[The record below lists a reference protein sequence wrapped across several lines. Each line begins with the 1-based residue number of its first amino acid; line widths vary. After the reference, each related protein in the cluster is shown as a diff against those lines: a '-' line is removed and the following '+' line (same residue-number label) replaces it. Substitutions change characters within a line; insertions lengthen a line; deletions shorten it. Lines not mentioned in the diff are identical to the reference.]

1 MYVFRSRVRSLSF
14 TVRCRCSFPYAMF
27 CRAAPRG
34 STLGS
39 RSGGAVDAAAELL
52 DREVRQH
59 RHQYGRRDAP
69 GRCDE
74 VRVAGAGNG
83 CHAVDDAESGST
95 PETRFH
101 RTNRSRSVL
110 DRVANHPPRAK
121 GLDLLDSRDSYGF
134 RHPDGLERW

>member
-83 CHAVDDAESGST
+83 CHAVDDAESGSAPQT
-95 PETRFH
+95 TGLIGHGPSLIGW
-101 RTNRSRSVL
+101 RTILQGQR
-110 DRVANHPPRAK
+110 
-121 GLDLLDSRDSYGF
+121 GLIY
-134 RHPDGLERW
+134 